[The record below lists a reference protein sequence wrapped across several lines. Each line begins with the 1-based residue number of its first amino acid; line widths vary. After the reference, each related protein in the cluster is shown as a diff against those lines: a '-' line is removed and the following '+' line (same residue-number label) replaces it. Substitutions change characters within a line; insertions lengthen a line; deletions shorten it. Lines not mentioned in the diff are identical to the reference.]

1 MSHFSALFLNRIF
14 QNLFY
19 FQKGFENGRKK
30 LILKKNWLK
39 KQKKP
44 FSATC
49 PPVVCLHS
57 LARVQTIK
65 VRRSALR
72 KFRSQSKRF
81 E

>member
-39 KQKKP
+39 KQKKTVQCDMSTGCLSSQSCA
-44 FSATC
+44 SANYKG
-49 PPVVCLHS
+49 LEKRAS
-57 LARVQTIK
+57 KVQITIK
-65 VRRSALR
+65 A
-72 KFRSQSKRF
+72 F
-81 E
+81 